1 MTYQGLEAII
11 TNDSFSEV
19 NLFNH
24 HHFSQMAQLASNLI
38 QDTFGEVN
46 AWKMQDGTVRVK
58 AYVLM
63 RPILEHAQT
72 GIAINGSSSMADIYG
87 GPRTVSDLFGGIN
100 SPNCV
105 EPVARKMASFLAGF
119 DREGKTSAIYF
130 GLGKK
135 DAPRGGCEGAEVQE
149 IGELDRRAA
158 ETYSFTLPANA
169 GQSACLAPAIRYFL
183 NHFNPHG
190 WLICLFLTNGKIDDL
205 EEVKALSKNICR
217 EMSEGKR
224 GYTKFVLLGLG
235 RELSLPGSPAAL
247 AFSELDDLN
256 SSSGPDIPSQDLW
269 DLKLAADMRKEEEI
283 FAEAASERIILC
295 KGAEII
301 DSNGL
306 PVKPVSGIPF
316 HEELPSIM
324 DFTMSPGATAF
335 TLRLP
340 NGRQVT
346 QNISSAL

>member
-1 MTYQGLEAII
+1 
-11 TNDSFSEV
+11 
-19 NLFNH
+19 
-24 HHFSQMAQLASNLI
+24 MAQLASSLI

-46 AWKMQDGTVRVK
+46 AWKMQDGSVRVK

-72 GIAINGSSSMADIYG
+72 GLAINGASSMADIYG
-87 GPRTVSDLFGGIN
+87 GSRTVSDLFGGLT

-105 EPVARKMASFLAGF
+105 EPVARKMASFLAAF
-119 DREGKTSAIYF
+119 DKERKTTAIYF
-130 GLGKK
+130 GLSKK
-135 DAPRGGCEGAEVQE
+135 NAKQGISEGSEVQE
-149 IGELDRRAA
+149 IGKLDRIAA
-158 ETYSFTLPANA
+158 ETHTFTLPKNA
-169 GQSACLAPAIRYFL
+169 GQTAYLAPAIRYFL
-183 NHFNPHG
+183 NHFDPRG
-190 WLICLFLTNGKIDDL
+190 WLICLFLTNGRINDL
-205 EEVKALSKNICR
+205 EEVKSLSKTICR
-217 EMSEGKR
+217 EMNEGKR

-235 RELSLPGSPAAL
+235 RELSIPGSPAAL

-256 SSSGPDIPSQDLW
+256 SSSGSDIPSQDLW

-306 PVKPVSGIPF
+306 PVKPINGIPF
-316 HEELPSIM
+316 HEALPAIM